1 MADHVRLGPEDVD
14 LVGRWVWTNGAM
26 HGDATCERIK
36 EVTANRL
43 RELGRAEGGWSIL
56 YEDPEDD
63 RLWEL
68 TYPQSE
74 MHGGGPPRL
83 TWVSRETARTK
94 YGLAG

>member
-1 MADHVRLGPEDVD
+1 MADHVRLGPEDID
-14 LVGRWVWTNGAM
+14 LFGRWVPINGAM

-36 EVTANRL
+36 ELTAKEL
-43 RELGRAEGGWSIL
+43 RELGRAEGGWSTL
-56 YEDPEDD
+56 YEDPNDG

-83 TWVSRETARTK
+83 TWISRETAEKK
-94 YGLAG
+94 YELAG